1 MNASIVKNHEMLH
14 LPESESAGIANFAV
28 MFGLGKI
35 TEAKKKAEEL
45 KVKLASMD
53 FEGKSY
59 NDKVSI
65 MCTGDKRFHSL
76 DIDDSIFKIRS
87 REEVQSM
94 IIEAID
100 RAGMQADAVVKEE
113 MAKIMPNIPG
123 MG

>member
-1 MNASIVKNHEMLH
+1 
-14 LPESESAGIANFAV
+14 

-45 KVKLASMD
+45 KVKLAGMD

-59 NDKVSI
+59 NEKVSI
-65 MCTGDKRFHSL
+65 KCTGDKRFHSL

-87 REEVQSM
+87 REEVQDM

-100 RAGMQADAVVKEE
+100 RAGMQADATVKEE